1 MLKRPSLFN
10 AKSLFVSVTLLIVSA
25 GCTSDDVPHKHLTQA
40 AQPVPVNPAPA
51 AQTLPIARE
60 KVEIAGGPVTSSP
73 PVSPPVTVA
82 PPSTPPTAVKQSPK
96 GSVGLTT
103 RLSNTHVL
111 MPGNGVVR
119 LEIGLD
125 AADAKKGAR
134 LPMNIAL
141 VIDRSG
147 SMRGDK
153 IVHTREAARH
163 LISQL
168 TDKDTVAIVSYSDD
182 VRVDLPASQATAKT
196 RKEALDAISR
206 IRPGGST
213 NLSGGLF
220 RGQDEVNRNLR
231 TGQVN
236 RVILMSD
243 GLANRGI
250 TDTRALSQQAQKH
263 AQQGV
268 SVTTMG
274 VGTDYNEDLMTAVAD
289 HASGN
294 YYFIEKSSAIASVFT
309 RELSRMFSTVA
320 QAAIVEVLIE
330 DGVELKQVFG
340 YTSTREGDIVKV
352 PLAEMYAGQKRSILL
367 EFVVPTVREGT
378 VRVGEVTLRYED
390 AQREGKKVTEHVN
403 MNVRVTREAA
413 KVEKGRDRTVEERV
427 AEVEVAAAMNQA
439 AALLQAGRTK
449 DAQQVLQRESTRL
462 DSEANRLGGSKRLRK
477 RAASIRKMEMEFDSA
492 ADEPAAA
499 AGMAKKAKADSY
511 MLTK

>member
-1 MLKRPSLFN
+1 MLNRPSLFN
-10 AKSLFVSVTLLIVSA
+10 VKPLFFSVTLLFVSA

-40 AQPVPVNPAPA
+40 AQPVSANSVPA
-51 AQTLPIARE
+51 AEAPPMTWER
-60 KVEIAGGPVTSSP
+60 VELAGGPVTTSP
-73 PVSPPVTVA
+73 PVAPTATVSPPA
-82 PPSTPPTAVKQSPK
+82 SPKTPPTAPPAAVKQTPK

-119 LEIGLD
+119 LEIALD

-182 VRVDLPASQATAKT
+182 VRVDLPASQADAET

-309 RELSRMFSTVA
+309 LELSRMFSTVA
-320 QAAIVEVLIE
+320 QAATVEVLIE

-352 PLAEMYAGQKRSILL
+352 PLAEMFAGQKRSILL
-367 EFVVPTVREGT
+367 EFVVPTVREGN
-378 VRVGEVTLRYED
+378 VRVGEVTLRYVD
-390 AQREGKKVTEHVN
+390 AQGEGKKVTEH
-403 MNVRVTREAA
+403 A
-413 KVEKGRDRTVEERV
+413 K
-427 AEVEVAAAMNQA
+427 
-439 AALLQAGRTK
+439 
-449 DAQQVLQRESTRL
+449 
-462 DSEANRLGGSKRLRK
+462 
-477 RAASIRKMEMEFDSA
+477 
-492 ADEPAAA
+492 
-499 AGMAKKAKADSY
+499 
-511 MLTK
+511 